1 MFPSGTTP
9 SEGGN
14 GGPAPLDT
22 FAVALYDYQGQEGDE
37 LTIEAGEHLQ
47 VIARHD
53 DGWFL
58 VHNKDGSFGVVPGNY
73 LQVSEAPEPYTSSQ
87 LPAENDSMWQVRVV
101 CSSLHMR
108 KLGACLRAGAACF
121 VCRLSLRRR
130 FEPTYGRILG
140 QGTRA
145 RRHCAKLP
153 RLCACQTLTKRFLLC
168 PRHQP
173 MPALALIHKEER
185 IEICAWC

>member
-1 MFPSGTTP
+1 MFSSGMKS

-73 LQVSEAPEPYTSSQ
+73 LQVSEAQEPYTSAQ
-87 LPAENDSMWQVRVV
+87 PPADNDSMWQVRVV
-101 CSSLHMR
+101 RPSLHMR
-108 KLGACLRAGAACF
+108 
-121 VCRLSLRRR
+121 V
-130 FEPTYGRILG
+130 E
-140 QGTRA
+140 
-145 RRHCAKLP
+145 
-153 RLCACQTLTKRFLLC
+153 
-168 PRHQP
+168 
-173 MPALALIHKEER
+173 
-185 IEICAWC
+185 AWCLPARWSSVLCLQAFVEAQVLSYVLQDPRSRDARSEALHKAAAATRVPDVDKEVSAVPTPPTNAHPCTDTQRRTD

>member
-73 LQVSEAPEPYTSSQ
+73 LQVSEAQEPYTSAQ
-87 LPAENDSMWQVRVV
+87 PPADNDSMWQVRVV
-101 CSSLHMR
+101 RLPLH
-108 KLGACLRAGAACF
+108 KLGACLRAGASCF

-130 FEPTYGRILG
+130 FYPTYCRILG

-145 RRHCAKLP
+145 RRLCTKLP
-153 RLCACQTLTKRFLLC
+153 LLRAYQTLTKRFLLC
-168 PRHQP
+168 PRQQP
-173 MPALALIHKEER
+173 MPTLSLIHKR
-185 IEICAWC
+185 KTD